1 MRLGRPFIDGAAD
14 AALLL
19 QQLTDITG
27 TRGRDF
33 YQQVF
38 VVEIHPDDVFIHLY
52 RQWGEKIQQGKKEEF
67 IPDLSLAVAA
77 PVLIASGGNP
87 KMAQGRYGVPAF
99 PYFDHNQ
106 LNTVDRAHSFL
117 KSRLDKTFNGEQYM
131 SVLAPI
137 AEKLAKAIAEAP
149 ESKGI
154 VLLCDLRDNSSAF
167 SCSDPVDDNNMIS
180 IGTCYGGEGRL
191 WADLEWILDK
201 LWWAKLEE
209 GAEYGHSS
217 DAVCSLCHAPGEVVS
232 LYSKAWPWYSI
243 TWTAPISSEVDK
255 HALHEEVA
263 LCQHCYAALS
273 YGVKLFTDL
282 SSYLP
287 SQILQEAF
295 KGNVQSKSKS
305 TPPRVMGAAFVLPV
319 LDSLMEDEEFAEL
332 FALRMQKMRER
343 KQESGADRHLEQV
356 VGFDALLPEE
366 FAQDAY
372 RLTLVYYTL
381 KNADVQLWAV
391 IEDVLPSAMTILHD
405 EILQDLNI
413 YRQQLGVPYVF
424 RIPTLLARAYGS
436 GYLWQTLTKV
446 MHLESPGRSRFIQRV
461 AQDLQSAAKAAVHTT
476 TSVNPENFWMLQDIA
491 KFYLIFSR
499 FLYVL
504 DTMGDSY
511 VSKGGRFVRTWQE
524 LQEMANGDPENMHFD
539 GNVEDLG
546 YVMGHLVKRFSQQF
560 YSTTKKEYLSSRVMT
575 FGTDLTPDVA
585 GFKAL
590 GKIEELSLKLNIH
603 LPQQF
608 RQRVAAT
615 LSEFIR
621 QIDAV
626 RKERD
631 AFMAAFWAGY
641 ALYDLG
647 RPTKSSS
654 SEAATL

>member
-1 MRLGRPFIDGAAD
+1 MRLGRPFIDGAVD

-19 QQLTDITG
+19 RQLTDITG
-27 TRGRDF
+27 RGRDF

-38 VVEIHPDDVFIHLY
+38 VVEIHPDDVYVHPY

-77 PVLIASGGNP
+77 PVLIATGGNP
-87 KMAQGRYGVPAF
+87 KVAQGRYGVPAF

-106 LNTVDRAHSFL
+106 LDSVDRAQSFL
-117 KSRLDKTFNGEQYM
+117 KSRLDKTFNGEQYVPM
-131 SVLAPI
+131 ISPI
-137 AEKLAKAIAEAP
+137 AEKLAKAVAEAP
-149 ESKGI
+149 ESKGL
-154 VLLCDLRDNSSAF
+154 VLLCDLRSDGSAF
-167 SCSDPVDDNNMIS
+167 SCEDPADDDNMIS
-180 IGTCYGGEGRL
+180 IGTCYSGTNRI

-209 GAEYGHSS
+209 GAEYGRSS
-217 DAVCSLCHAPGEVVS
+217 EALCSFCHDTGEVVS

-243 TWTAPISSEVDK
+243 TWTAPISSELDK

-273 YGVKLFTDL
+273 YGGKLFADL
-282 SSYLP
+282 SSFLP
-287 SQILQEAF
+287 PQILQEAF

-305 TPPRVMGAAFVLPV
+305 TPPPVRGAAFVLPV
-319 LDSLMEDEEFAEL
+319 LDYMMEDREFL
-332 FALRMQKMRER
+332 DSFLSGLRKMRER
-343 KQESGADRHLEQV
+343 VPGSGSDRLLDQV

-366 FAQDAY
+366 FAKDAY
-372 RLTLVYYTL
+372 RLTLIYYTQE
-381 KNADVQLWAV
+381 NADVQLWAV
-391 IEDVLPSAMTILHD
+391 IEDVLPSALAILHD
-405 EILQDLNI
+405 EVHLELKSYAD
-413 YRQQLGVPYVF
+413 QLEVPYVL
-424 RIPTLLARAYGS
+424 RIPALLARAYGS
-436 GYLWQTLTKV
+436 GYLWQSLTHV
-446 MHLESPGRSRFIQRV
+446 MRLESPGRERFIHRV
-461 AQDLQSAAKAAVHTT
+461 AQDLQDAAKSALHGG
-476 TSVNPENFWMLQDIA
+476 NFWVLQDTA

-504 DTMGDSY
+504 DTMGDSHA
-511 VSKGGRFVRTWQE
+511 SKGGQFVRTWQE
-524 LQEMANGDPENMHFD
+524 LQAMANGDPENMHFD
-539 GNVEDLG
+539 DNVEDLG

-560 YSTTKKEYLSSRVMT
+560 YNTTKKEYLSSRIMT

-585 GFKAL
+585 GLKAL

-608 RQRVAAT
+608 RQRVGAT
-615 LSEFIR
+615 LNEFLR
-621 QIDAV
+621 QIDTV

-647 RPTKSSS
+647 RPPKEEKI